1 MFICVC
7 VPPPVYSLVADLQFN
22 GTEKSEAK
30 SLLQVKVILNP
41 GCTPLWAAVLH
52 ITAQPL
58 PSQVRFR
65 HMRI

>member
-41 GCTPLWAAVLH
+41 GCTPL
-52 ITAQPL
+52 
-58 PSQVRFR
+58 
-65 HMRI
+65 